1 MSAAA
6 SRSSVVL
13 PAPFGPEDDPA
24 LVELDGPVDGV
35 EQRRVTAADRHAL
48 HPYDEVTRV
57 GHRRLTPHRR
67 HRCGKQRF
75 GRRSVCGHGAYP
87 RRSCRSS
94 RWVPMSSPTGSASRS
109 RRPARRPS
117 RCAWSTARSTAR
129 GELTERRVALT
140 ERTFGVWHGHVPG
153 AVAGQRYGYR
163 VHGPYRPWEGPRA
176 NPAKILVD
184 PYARQITGGV
194 TDIDAARGWT
204 IDPMTGPPSEVD
216 SLGHV
221 PLSVVTAAPP
231 PVTTAAAGR
240 AVVRDR
246 DRRGA
251 RPRLHEAAP
260 GGAAGAARHLPRAG
274 PSGGRRAPA
283 AHRGDGRRAA
293 PGDRHRDRAPAART
307 RPGELLGLL
316 HARLLRPAPG
326 LRGRRPARRS
336 RSSGRWSTRCTRRAS
351 R

>member
-1 MSAAA
+1 MWETTLRKAI
-6 SRSSVVL
+6 
-13 PAPFGPEDDPA
+13 
-24 LVELDGPVDGV
+24 
-35 EQRRVTAADRHAL
+35 RVR
-48 HPYDEVTRV
+48 PR
-57 GHRRLTPHRR
+57 
-67 HRCGKQRF
+67 
-75 GRRSVCGHGAYP
+75 AYP
-87 RRSCRSS
+87 RRSCPSS
-94 RWVPMSSPTGSASRS
+94 RWVPMSTPTGSASRS

-117 RCAWSTARSTAR
+117 RSAWSTARR
-129 GELTERRVALT
+129 WPGDELTERRVALT

-153 AVAGQRYGYR
+153 VGAGQRYGYR
-163 VHGPYRPWEGPRA
+163 VHGPYRPWDGPRA

-184 PYARQITGGV
+184 PYARQVTGTV
-194 TDIDAARGWT
+194 TDLDAARGWT
-204 IDPMTGPPSEVD
+204 IDPMTGPPSDGRLARARPAVGGD
-216 SLGHV
+216 RR
-221 PLSVVTAAPP
+221 AAPGHDAP
-231 PVTTAAAGR
+231 AGR

-293 PGDRHRDRAPAART
+293 PGDRDRDRAPAART
-307 RPGELLGLL
+307 RVSRTTGATPRSASSPRTRATR
-316 HARLLRPAPG
+316 ARR
-326 LRGRRPARRS
+326 ARRS